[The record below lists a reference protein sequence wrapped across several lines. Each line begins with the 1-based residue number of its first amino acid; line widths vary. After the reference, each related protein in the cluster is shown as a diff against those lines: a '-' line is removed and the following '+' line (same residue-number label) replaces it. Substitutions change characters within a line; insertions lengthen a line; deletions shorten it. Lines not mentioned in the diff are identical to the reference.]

1 MTKAEKTRQF
11 IVTQAAPVINKKGM
25 AGTSISDIMEVT
37 KLAKGG
43 IYGNF
48 KNKEEICVEVFDFLY
63 KRLYANLTDLL
74 KKETTSK
81 GKLFALLDFYRDRL
95 VLNEI
100 GGCPILNFGIEADD
114 TDPLVKTHVAEAI
127 RTLQNNISHIVR
139 QGIKYGEFVPTWND
153 KEFAIK
159 MFTLIEGAILTSR
172 VLGSNAQMKIIT
184 DILKKEIGSFCL

>member
-1 MTKAEKTRQF
+1 MTKAEKTKQF
-11 IVTQAAPVINKKGM
+11 IVAQAAPVINKKGM

-48 KNKEEICVEVFDFLY
+48 KNKEEICMEVFDFLY
-63 KRLYANLTDLL
+63 KRLYANLTDIV
-74 KKETTSK
+74 KKEITSL
-81 GKLFALLDFYRDRL
+81 GKLFALLDFYRDCL
-95 VLNEI
+95 VLDEI

-114 TDPLVKTHVAEAI
+114 TDPLVKTRVAEAI
-127 RTLQNNISHIVR
+127 KTLQNNISHIVK
-139 QGIKYGEFVPTWND
+139 QGIKYGEFVPSWND

-172 VLGSNAQMKIIT
+172 ILGSNHQMKVIT
-184 DILKKEIGSFCL
+184 DMLKKEIESYRL